1 MPGQQKKAIDGS
13 VRVSDEDALSYHS
26 SAPAGKLEIAATK
39 PLSTQYDLAAAYSPG
54 VAVPARAIAASED
67 AAYRYTS
74 KGNLVA
80 IATNGTAVLGL
91 GAIGAAAA
99 KPVME
104 GKAVLFKRF
113 AGIDGFDLEV
123 NELDPDA
130 FIDTM
135 ARLEPTFGGINL
147 EDIKAPECF
156 YIEQEL
162 KRRCNIP
169 VMHDDQHGTAI
180 ITGAALLNALVIA
193 GKEISDIHLVV
204 IGAGAAGLA
213 CTRFYHQL
221 GVRREHIVMVDADG
235 VVRAG
240 VTPEAHPAYEFATH
254 ENITSFDEAIHG
266 ADVLLGV
273 SVGGIVE
280 ARHIKQMNSD
290 PVVFALANPEP
301 EIDYETAVACRP
313 DVIMATGRS
322 DYPNQVNNVL
332 GFPYIFRGALDVQAR
347 EINESMKIAAARA
360 LARLAREPVPDSVGR
375 AYSSNG
381 LEFGRNY
388 VIPKPLDPRL
398 LTTVAPAV
406 ARAAME
412 SGVARTSIADWD
424 VYEAELLERV
434 GIGQKLISGILNQA
448 RREPKRVV
456 FAEAEDYLVL
466 KAADVSAAQQ
476 IARPILLGRHEV
488 IRTLIQQHDLEA
500 LRSCPVIDPR
510 EEDATVS
517 RYAGNLYEKRNR
529 KGVTHSE
536 AERLMRDRNYF
547 GLGMLEHGDADAFI
561 SGRTRE
567 YPSVIRP
574 ALQIIERETGVA
586 KVAGMYIVNAKR
598 GVYFLADTTV
608 NVAPTSD
615 DLVDIIG
622 LTARTVRFFDYEPVV
637 AVLSY
642 SNFGSVRDAEPRLVA
657 EAVAKARAAYPDLRL
672 DGEIQANFAL
682 APDLMQETY
691 PFSHLNGSRVNTLI
705 FPNLTA
711 GNAAYKLL
719 GEIGEAELVGPILM
733 GMKKP
738 VHILQLGSSVR
749 EIVNIVGL
757 AVVEA
762 TRKQRSQAT
771 VREEFSYRPDQAE
784 PNNTRM

>member
-13 VRVSDEDALSYHS
+13 VHVSDEDALKYHEVP
-26 SAPAGKLEIAATK
+26 PAGKLEIAATK
-39 PLSTQYDLAAAYSPG
+39 PLTTQYDLAAAYSPG
-54 VAVPARAIAASED
+54 VAVPARAIAESED
-67 AAYRYTS
+67 AAYRYTA

-123 NELDPDA
+123 DERDPDA

-135 ARLEPTFGGINL
+135 VRLEPTFGGINL
-147 EDIKAPECF
+147 EDIRAPECF

-162 KRRCNIP
+162 KRRCRIP

-180 ITGAALLNALVIA
+180 ITGAALINALVLA
-193 GKEISDIHLVV
+193 GKHIADVRLVV

-221 GVRREHIVMVDADG
+221 GVKREHIIMVDADG
-235 VVRAG
+235 VIRQG
-240 VTPEAHPAYEFATH
+240 VVPADHPAAEFAT
-254 ENITSFDEAIHG
+254 ESDLADFDEAIVG

-273 SVGGIVE
+273 SVGGIV
-280 ARHIKQMNSD
+280 RPDHIRCMNRD

-301 EIDYETAVACRP
+301 EIDYATATSCRP

-332 GFPYIFRGALDVQAR
+332 GFPYIFRGALDVQAT
-347 EINESMKIAAARA
+347 EINEAMKVAAAQA

-375 AYSSNG
+375 AYASDG
-381 LEFGRNY
+381 LAFGRSY

-398 LTTVAPAV
+398 LTTIAPAV

-412 SGVARTSIADWD
+412 SGVARTAISDWD
-424 VYEAELLERV
+424 IYEAELLERV
-434 GIGQKLISGILNQA
+434 GIGQKLVSGILTQA
-448 RREPKRVV
+448 RHDPKRVV
-456 FAEAEDYLVL
+456 FAEAEDYNVL
-466 KAADVSAAQQ
+466 KAADITASQQ
-476 IARPILLGRHEV
+476 IASPVLLGRPAIIEQ
-488 IRTLIQQHDLEA
+488 LITEHDLQA
-500 LRSCPVIDPR
+500 LRSCPVIDPQA
-510 EEDATVS
+510 EEGAVE
-517 RYAGNLYEKRNR
+517 RYARNLYLKRSR
-529 KGVTHSE
+529 KGVTASE

-574 ALQIIERETGVA
+574 ALQVIERETGVN
-586 KVAGMYIVNAKR
+586 KVAGMYIVNAKH

-608 NVAPTSD
+608 NVAPTAD

-622 LTARTVRFFDYEPVV
+622 LTARTVRFFNYEPVV

-642 SNFGSVRDAEPRLVA
+642 SNFGSARDPGPQRAA
-657 EAVAKARAAYPDLRL
+657 EAVAKARRAYPDLRL
-672 DGEIQANFAL
+672 DGEVQANFAL
-682 APDLMQETY
+682 SPDLMQETY
-691 PFSHLNGSRVNTLI
+691 PFSRLNGKRVNTLI
-705 FPNLTA
+705 FPNLEA
-711 GNAAYKLL
+711 GNIAYKLL

-757 AVVEA
+757 AVVQA
-762 TRKQRSQAT
+762 QRSQSSRVT
-771 VREEFSYRPDQAE
+771 VREEFSPTTDYSP
-784 PNNTRM
+784 PNSTRI

>member
-1 MPGQQKKAIDGS
+1 MSGQQKKAIDGS
-13 VRVSDEDALSYHS
+13 VHVSDDDALKYHS

-54 VAVPARAIAASED
+54 VAVPARAIAESED
-67 AAYRYTS
+67 ASYLYTS

-91 GAIGAAAA
+91 GSIGASAA

-123 NELDPDA
+123 DERDPDA

-135 ARLEPTFGGINL
+135 VRLEPTFGGINL

-156 YIEQEL
+156 YIEREL

-193 GKEISDIHLVV
+193 GKDIDTIRLVV

-221 GVRREHIVMVDADG
+221 GVRREHIVMIDADG
-235 VVRAG
+235 VIRAG
-240 VTPEAHPAYEFATH
+240 VTPDDHPAAEFAT
-254 ENITSFDEAIHG
+254 TSDVASFDEAIDK

-273 SVGGIVE
+273 SVGGLVKPE
-280 ARHIKQMNSD
+280 HILKMNAD

-301 EIDYETAVACRP
+301 EIDYETAVSCRP

-347 EINESMKIAAARA
+347 EINEAMKIAAAHA

-381 LEFGRNY
+381 LEFSRTY

-412 SGVARTSIADWD
+412 SGVSRTSISDWD
-424 VYEAELLERV
+424 VYETELLERV

-456 FAEAEDYLVL
+456 FAEAEDYDVL
-466 KAADVSAAQQ
+466 KAADISASQQ
-476 IARPILLGRHEV
+476 IASPILLGRRDVVEKLIAQHE
-488 IRTLIQQHDLEA
+488 LQS
-500 LRSCPVIDPR
+500 LRAVPCIDPR
-510 EEDATVS
+510 ADNATVQ
-517 RYAGNLYEKRNR
+517 RYARSLYEKRSR
-529 KGVTHSE
+529 KGVTRQE

-574 ALQIIERETGVA
+574 ALQIIEREEGVA

-608 NVAPTSD
+608 NVSPSAD

-622 LTARTVRFFDYEPVV
+622 LTARTVRFFDHEPVV

-642 SNFGSVRDAEPRLVA
+642 SNFGSVRDEETRLVA
-657 EAVAKARAAYPDLRL
+657 EAVEKARKAYPDLCL

-682 APDLMQETY
+682 APDLLLETY
-691 PFSHLNGSRVNTLI
+691 PFSRLNGSRVNTLI
-705 FPNLTA
+705 FPNLSS
-711 GNAAYKLL
+711 GNIAYKLL
-719 GEIGEAELVGPILM
+719 GEIGGAELVGPILM

-738 VHILQLGSSVR
+738 VHILQLGSSIR
-749 EIVNIVGL
+749 EIVNMVGL
-757 AVVEA
+757 SVVEA
-762 TRKQRSQAT
+762 QRRQQNNASI
-771 VREEFSYRPDQAE
+771 REEFMQKPDHPT
-784 PNNTRM
+784 PNSTFM

>member
-13 VRVSDEDALSYHS
+13 VHVSDEDALKYHE
-26 SAPAGKLEIAATK
+26 APPAGKLEIAATK
-39 PLSTQYDLAAAYSPG
+39 PLTTQYDLAAAYSPG
-54 VAVPARAIAASED
+54 VAVPARAIAESED
-67 AAYRYTS
+67 AAYRYTA

-123 NELDPDA
+123 DELDPDA

-135 ARLEPTFGGINL
+135 VRLEPTFGGINL
-147 EDIKAPECF
+147 EDIRAPECF

-162 KRRCNIP
+162 KRRCRIP

-180 ITGAALLNALVIA
+180 ITGAALINALVLA
-193 GKEISDIHLVV
+193 GKHIADVRLVV

-221 GVRREHIVMVDADG
+221 GVKREHIIMVDADG
-235 VVRAG
+235 VIRQGMVPAD
-240 VTPEAHPAYEFATH
+240 HPAAEFAT
-254 ENITSFDEAIHG
+254 ESDVADFGEAIVG

-273 SVGGIVE
+273 SVGGIVTPD
-280 ARHIKQMNSD
+280 HIRRMNRD

-301 EIDYETAVACRP
+301 EIDYETATACRP

-332 GFPYIFRGALDVQAR
+332 GFPYIFRGALDVQAT
-347 EINESMKIAAARA
+347 EINEAMKIAAARA

-375 AYSSNG
+375 AYASDG
-381 LEFGRNY
+381 LAFGRNY

-398 LTTVAPAV
+398 LTTIAPAV

-412 SGVARTSIADWD
+412 SGVARTAISDWEI
-424 VYEAELLERV
+424 YEAELLERV
-434 GIGQKLISGILNQA
+434 GIGQKLVSGILTQA
-448 RREPKRVV
+448 RRDPKRVV
-456 FAEAEDYLVL
+456 FAEAEDYNVL
-466 KAADVSAAQQ
+466 KAADITASQQ
-476 IARPILLGRHEV
+476 IASPILLGRPAV
-488 IRTLIQQHDLEA
+488 IEQLIIEHDLQA
-500 LRSCPVIDPR
+500 LRSCPVINPQA
-510 EEDATVS
+510 EEVAVE
-517 RYAGNLYEKRNR
+517 RYARTLYQKRAR
-529 KGVTHSE
+529 KGVTSSE

-574 ALQIIERETGVA
+574 ALQIIEREPGVA
-586 KVAGMYIVNAKR
+586 KVAGMYIVNAKH

-608 NVAPTSD
+608 NVAPTAD

-622 LTARTVRFFDYEPVV
+622 LTARTVRFFNYEPVV

-642 SNFGSVRDAEPRLVA
+642 SNFGSARDSGPQRAA
-657 EAVAKARAAYPDLRL
+657 EAVEKARRAYPDLRL

-682 APDLMQETY
+682 SPDLMQETY
-691 PFSHLNGSRVNTLI
+691 PFSRLNGKRVNTLI
-705 FPNLTA
+705 FPNLEA
-711 GNAAYKLL
+711 GNIAYKLL

-738 VHILQLGSSVR
+738 VHILQLGSSIR

-762 TRKQRSQAT
+762 QRNQSSRVT
-771 VREEFSYRPDQAE
+771 VREEFLPSPD
-784 PNNTRM
+784 